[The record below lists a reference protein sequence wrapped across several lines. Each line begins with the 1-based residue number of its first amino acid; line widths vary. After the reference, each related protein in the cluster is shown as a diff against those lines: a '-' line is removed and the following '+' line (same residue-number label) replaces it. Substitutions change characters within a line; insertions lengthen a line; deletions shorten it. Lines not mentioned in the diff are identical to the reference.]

1 MMLRCVKGN
10 IGLDGVRYSIGD
22 VFDVDDDSIAD
33 TLIGGKWAVAD
44 GVATIETDVN
54 MDTEPDTVEE
64 ESDESDIPTEESG
77 NDVVKEP
84 EKPKR
89 GRQKK

>member
-22 VFDVDDDSIAD
+22 VFDVDNDCVAD
-33 TLIGGKWAVAD
+33 TLIDGTWAVVD
-44 GVATIETDVN
+44 GVTTIETDVDV
-54 MDTEPDTVEE
+54 DTEPDTAEE
-64 ESDESDIPTEESG
+64 ESDD
-77 NDVVKEP
+77 DVVKES

-89 GRQKK
+89 GRPKK